1 MLVARTVG
9 HSLRAATV
17 AKPYFRSHDTKFV
30 APFRIIR
37 PVSTSTPISYPKTER
52 SGGGRGGRAD
62 SLKDGDSLHEG
73 SLSRTDDQVK
83 IPHPGER
90 NMPRSA
96 AGAGRSGFH
105 FKRTLASFSLEG
117 RVAVVTGGARG
128 LGLVMAQALI
138 ISGADVA
145 IVDLNSKQD

>member
-1 MLVARTVG
+1 MLIARAVG
-9 HSLRAATV
+9 RSLRAVTV
-17 AKPYFRSHDTKFV
+17 AKPHFRSHDTSFV
-30 APFRIIR
+30 AAFRIIR
-37 PVSTSTPISYPKTER
+37 PVSTSTPVLYPKTER
-52 SGGGRGGRAD
+52 SEGEEGRAD
-62 SLKDGDSLHEG
+62 SLKDGDSLHGG
-73 SLSRTDDQVK
+73 SLSRTDDEVK

-90 NMPRSA
+90 NMPRSV

-117 RVAVVTGGARG
+117 RVAVMTGGARG

-138 ISGADVA
+138 VSGADVA